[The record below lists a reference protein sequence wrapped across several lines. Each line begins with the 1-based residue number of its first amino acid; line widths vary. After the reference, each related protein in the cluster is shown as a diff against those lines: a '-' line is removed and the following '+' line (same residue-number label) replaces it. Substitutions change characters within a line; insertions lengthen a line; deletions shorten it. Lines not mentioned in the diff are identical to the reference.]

1 MVWRLF
7 RMSWRSIAMVGILLI
22 ASIVLLDPAGAAAQD
37 DQQARIDGWN
47 ATLERIDTA
56 IRRINITDPEL
67 RQFNSQVSDVM
78 TDASAFAAKLAPQ
91 ISAAEAQVK
100 ALSPVQGADTT
111 ISDAVKADLATA
123 QQAYGD
129 LSGSQRQ
136 AIAIVAHGA
145 ATQAQINERRRNIF
159 TARLLERRQSLLDPT
174 LWIDAGQ
181 EVPVLASG
189 IADVVGDWYSSF
201 RAGADRWTA
210 IIVVVVG
217 FTMLV
222 GLLPGRRLLVNRF
235 RNRDPAEPYSS
246 RSKVVAAALTVAINT
261 FVPALIMFAGHS
273 ILKAFRL
280 SPDRMSQIWFG
291 VAVSIVMFALASGL
305 ARALLAPSRP
315 ALRLVALDD
324 ARARRIF
331 NLVVAISVLQT
342 LVVFIDQL
350 TRTVMT
356 SLPLTVAIDGVL
368 SVASA
373 LLIIRTVRTVNR
385 HNDEGDED
393 GDEASEAPLQRFALI
408 VAGLTAAV
416 AIIAS
421 LIGYVALSRF
431 VTTQIAWMTLV
442 FSLLMLLTM
451 LTDELTTAWFRREG
465 MVGSRLIASVGF
477 APRSL
482 TQLGVVFN
490 GVVRLLLLGLALL
503 AVFAPWGYD
512 SNSVIGSFRQLLI
525 GFTIGA
531 ITISP
536 VTILTAIAVF
546 IVGLVATRA
555 FQRWLDTRF
564 LPTTRLDSGLRNS
577 IRTMIGHIGWILAA
591 VFAFG
596 YAGLD
601 LSSVAIVAGAL
612 SVGIGLGLQGIVNNF
627 VSGLVLLAER
637 PIRAGDWIVVGAEE
651 GIVKRINI
659 RATEIETFDR
669 ATVIVPNSSLIT
681 GPVKNMVLHDRSG
694 RAVVKVAVSKDSD
707 PAVVRDIL
715 RKIAKDHPL
724 VLSFPEPW
732 VQFTDFDAKALHF
745 ELGCYV
751 SDNGKAGTVRSDLR
765 FRCFEEFAKQN
776 IQLPIP

>member
-1 MVWRLF
+1 MVRCLSRL
-7 RMSWRSIAMVGILLI
+7 SWRSVAILGALVVVLI
-22 ASIVLLDPAGAAAQD
+22 GLLHPAGAAAQD
-37 DQQARIDGWN
+37 DQQARIDSWN
-47 ATLERIDTA
+47 ASLERVDTA
-56 IRRINITDPEL
+56 IRRVNITDFEL
-67 RQFNSQVSDVM
+67 RQLSDQVSDVM
-78 TDASAFAAKLAPQ
+78 TEASAFAAKLTPQ
-91 ISAAEAQVK
+91 ITAADAQVK
-100 ALSPVQGADTT
+100 ALSPVQGADET
-111 ISDAVKADLATA
+111 ISDAVKADLAAA
-123 QQAYGD
+123 QQTYGD
-129 LSGSQRQ
+129 LAGSQRQ
-136 AIAIVAHGA
+136 AIAIVAHGN

-174 LWIDAGQ
+174 LWLDAAK
-181 EVPVLASG
+181 EVPVMLSG
-189 IADVVGDWYSSF
+189 IGDVIGEWYSSF
-201 RAGADRWTA
+201 RAGADRWA
-210 IIVVVVG
+210 AVVIVVVG
-217 FTMLV
+217 FAMLA
-222 GLLPGRRLLVNRF
+222 GLLPGRRYLVGRF

-246 RSKVVAAALTVAINT
+246 RSKVVAAALTVAVNT
-261 FVPALIMFAGHS
+261 LVPALIMFAGHS
-273 ILKAFRL
+273 ILAAFRL

-291 VAVSIVMFALASGL
+291 GAISIVMLALASGL

-315 ALRLVALDD
+315 ALRLVTLDD
-324 ARARRIF
+324 ALARRIF
-331 NLVVAISVLQT
+331 NLVFAISVLQA
-342 LVVFIDQL
+342 LVIFIDRL

-356 SLPLTVAIDGVL
+356 ALPLTVTLDGAL

-373 LLIIRTVRTVNR
+373 LLIIMTVRSVNR
-385 HNDEGDED
+385 RNESSDED
-393 GDEASEAPLQRFALI
+393 GDDDGEAPLQRLALI
-408 VAGLTAAV
+408 IAALAAAA
-416 AIIAS
+416 AIVAS

-431 VTTQIAWMTLV
+431 VTTQITWMTLV
-442 FSLLMLLTM
+442 FSLFVLLTM

-465 MVGSRLIASVGF
+465 VVGSRLIASVGF

-490 GVVRLLLLGLALL
+490 GVVRLILVGLALL
-503 AVFAPWGYD
+503 AVFAPWGFD
-512 SNSVIGSFRQLLI
+512 SNTLLGSFRQLFI

-546 IVGLVATRA
+546 IIGLVATRA

-694 RAVVKVAVSKDSD
+694 RAVVKVAVSKESD

-715 RKIAKDHPL
+715 RGIAKDHPL

-745 ELGCYV
+745 ELGCFV
-751 SDNGKAGTVRSDLR
+751 ADNGKAGTVRSDLR
-765 FRCFEEFAKQN
+765 FRCFEEFAKHD
-776 IQLPIP
+776 IHLPIP

>member
-1 MVWRLF
+1 MVRRLIQL
-7 RMSWRSIAMVGILLI
+7 SWRSMAAVGMALCI
-22 ASIVLLDPAGAAAQD
+22 SIVLLQSGQAAAQD
-37 DQQARIDGWN
+37 DQQARIDTWN

-56 IRRINITDPEL
+56 IRRVNVTDPEL
-67 RQFNSQVSDVM
+67 RQLSDQVSDVM

-91 ISAAEAQVK
+91 IAAADAQVK
-100 ALSPVQGADTT
+100 ALSPVQGADET

-129 LSGSQRQ
+129 LAGSQRQ
-136 AIAIVAHGA
+136 AIAIVAHGN
-145 ATQAQINERRRNIF
+145 ATKAQINERRRTIF
-159 TARLLERRQSLLDPT
+159 TTRLLERRQSLLDPT
-174 LWIDAGQ
+174 LWIDAGKD
-181 EVPVLASG
+181 VPVLVTSIGDAV
-189 IADVVGDWYSSF
+189 ADWYSSF
-201 RAGADRWTA
+201 RSGADRWAA
-210 IIVVVVG
+210 IVIVLVG
-217 FTMLV
+217 LAMLA
-222 GLLPGRRLLVNRF
+222 GLLPGRQSLVNRF
-235 RNRDPAEPYSS
+235 RTQDPAEPYSS

-280 SPDRMSQIWFG
+280 SPDRMSEVWFG
-291 VAVSIVMFALASGL
+291 VAVSIVLFSVASGL
-305 ARALLAPSRP
+305 ARALLAPTRP
-315 ALRLVALDD
+315 ALRLLALDD
-324 ARARRIF
+324 ALARRIF
-331 NLVVAISVLQT
+331 NLVVAIAVLQA
-342 LVVFIDQL
+342 LVIFVDRL
-350 TRTVMT
+350 TRTVIT
-356 SLPLTVAIDGVL
+356 SLPLTVTLDGAL

-385 HNDEGDED
+385 HSDDSEED
-393 GDEASEAPLQRFALI
+393 GDEETESPLQRFALI
-408 VAGLTAAV
+408 IAGLAAAA
-416 AIIAS
+416 AIVAS

-442 FSLLMLLTM
+442 FSLFVLLTM
-451 LTDELTTAWFRREG
+451 LTDELTAAWFRREG
-465 MVGSRLIASVGF
+465 VVGSRLIASVGF

-482 TQLGVVFN
+482 TQLGVIFN
-490 GVVRLLLLGLALL
+490 GVVRLMLVGLALL

-512 SNSVIGSFRQLLI
+512 SNSVIGSFRQLFI

-546 IVGLVATRA
+546 VIGLVATQA

-577 IRTMIGHIGWILAA
+577 IRTIVGHLGWILAA

-601 LSSVAIVAGAL
+601 LSSIAIVAGAL

-627 VSGLVLLAER
+627 VSGLILLAER

-651 GIVKRINI
+651 GIVKRINV

-694 RAVVKVAVSKDSD
+694 RAVVKVGVSKDSD
-707 PAVVRDIL
+707 PAVVRDLL
-715 RKIAKDHPL
+715 RQIAKDHPL

-765 FRCFEEFAKQN
+765 FRCFEEFAKHN
-776 IQLPIP
+776 IQLPAP